1 MSLFK
6 KFKKAKKGGKIV
18 NVQIKTAF
26 GEMAFDMPQDKALSL
41 ISLALTYAEG
51 TGATAEP
58 TAPHTDME
66 EEPPKAEEAPTAPMP
81 TEKPKSRLEALFGN
95 RSEWNVPEEETP
107 QEPDDVGDEDPQVKL
122 QEEYKG
128 FLYIECE
135 ECGKTKAFCVKQP
148 ITFHR
153 CKCGHETDL
162 HDLIPVHVRCEC
174 DAKFTY
180 RTNVRSNTFTM
191 DCLSCGSPVDMELGA
206 KEKAYVTMGRSRRR
220 I

>member
-1 MSLFK
+1 M
-6 KFKKAKKGGKIV
+6 

-41 ISLALTYAEG
+41 ISLAITYAG
-51 TGATAEP
+51 DVGADVEP
-58 TAPHTDME
+58 TASQTE
-66 EEPPKAEEAPTAPMP
+66 RAEEPPKAKEAPTAPKP
-81 TEKPKSRLEALFGN
+81 KEKPKSRLEALFGN
-95 RSEWNVPEEETP
+95 RSEWNIPEEEKP
-107 QEPDDVGDEDPQVKL
+107 QEPDDVNEPKEEPQEKP

-148 ITFHR
+148 IAYHR
-153 CKCGHETDL
+153 CKCGHDTHL

-174 DAKFTY
+174 NAKFTY
-180 RTNVRSNTFTM
+180 MTNVRSNTFTM
-191 DCLSCGSPVDMELGA
+191 DCLACGSPVDMELGA
-206 KEKAYVTMGRSRRR
+206 KEKAYVTMAKSRRR